1 MPQFP
6 FWSLAVIAAVVA
18 IVDAGKILIYSPS
31 ISYSHLIS
39 NGRIADTLV
48 RAGHD
53 VVMFIPEYMSSTS
66 NFNGTKLAKVIRM
79 NNISK
84 LYEDGLLGG
93 EVGLMKQARL
103 SFTERL
109 EFEYCLT
116 EICRAI
122 MARRN
127 ELEPLKNYGFDAA
140 FAEQI
145 DLCGIGVIR
154 YLGIRNLLWISTTP
168 LMDAVSY
175 NLGIALF
182 YFNGLPFLS
191 RLAFPIKLNLRCSPY
206 YIETFLEP
214 SDLFLLRASRYLGI
228 RNLLWIST
236 TPLMDAVSYNLGVP
250 APPSYVPTIEE
261 NDNGDTMN
269 FWQRAFNQYMYFGAI
284 YTHRK
289 EIAANASLCFVNADE
304 MFDFPRPIIHKTIYI
319 GGLGISEPKPLNE
332 KFSALMK
339 KGKKGVIIVSL
350 GTIAPFHAF
359 PDATKKAFVSV
370 FKSLADYHFI
380 LKIAKGDNTT
390 HTFMKGVKN
399 CDLIE
404 WLPQSDI
411 LAHPRLKLF
420 VMHGGIN
427 GMMEA
432 LLRAVPVVV
441 IPIFA
446 DQFRNG
452 RNAEKR
458 GVGKVILKLELTEQN
473 IKTTIEEVLNNESYK
488 KNAIRIAK
496 LMSEKPF
503 SAEERLVRWTNFAV
517 ENGVLDELHVEGS
530 RMNFI
535 VYFNLDVIFVGIITL
550 CLITYV
556 CLFVFLRPFISWCLQ
571 PQQTKLKHH

>member
-1 MPQFP
+1 MLQFP
-6 FWSLAVIAAVVA
+6 FWSLAVVAAIIAIAN
-18 IVDAGKILIYSPS
+18 AGKILVYSPS

-66 NFNGTKLAKVIRM
+66 KFNGTKLAKVIRM
-79 NNISK
+79 NNIST

-175 NLGIALF
+175 NLG
-182 YFNGLPFLS
+182 
-191 RLAFPIKLNLRCSPY
+191 
-206 YIETFLEP
+206 
-214 SDLFLLRASRYLGI
+214 
-228 RNLLWIST
+228 
-236 TPLMDAVSYNLGVP
+236 VP

-269 FWQRAFNQYMYFGAI
+269 FWQRAFNQYMYFGALYI
-284 YTHRK
+284 HRK
-289 EIAANASLCFVNADE
+289 GTDMTTEVFRQFDPSFPNVREIAANASLCFVNADE

-350 GTIAPFHAF
+350 GTIAPFHALT
-359 PDATKKAFVSV
+359 DVTKRAFVSV
-370 FKSLADYHFI
+370 FKSMSDYHFI

-390 HTFMKGVKN
+390 HTFMKDVKN

-458 GVGKVILKLELTEQN
+458 GVGKVILKLELTEQT
-473 IKTTIEEVLNNESYK
+473 IKTAIEEVLNNESYK
-488 KNAIRIAK
+488 KNAIRLAK

-503 SAEERLVRWTNFAV
+503 SAEERLIRWTNFAV

-535 VYFNLDVIFVGIITL
+535 VYFNLDVFFVGIIAL
-550 CLITYV
+550 CLIAYV
-556 CLFVFLRPFISWCLQ
+556 CLFVILRPLVSWCLRS
-571 PQQTKLKHH
+571 QQTKLKHH